1 MKNIQSYPENIRS
14 YILNS
19 AKYHAL
25 KLINQGYYPF
35 YELEDLEQEI
45 LALFLYK
52 INKYSYDESK
62 SSYKSWVTMIIKNIC
77 YDLIQ
82 KAIKYKKYFS
92 KTSLNDLLSSD
103 NQDSNEIIDFIADET
118 ANTFE
123 EYYNFNQKEKIL
135 NEINNFPD
143 ELKELCRMLQ
153 DKNVTEISKE
163 LNISR
168 KTIYKRINKIKMLL
182 KKYNT
187 D

>member
-1 MKNIQSYPENIRS
+1 
-14 YILNS
+14 
-19 AKYHAL
+19 
-25 KLINQGYYPF
+25 
-35 YELEDLEQEI
+35 
-45 LALFLYK
+45 
-52 INKYSYDESK
+52 
-62 SSYKSWVTMIIKNIC
+62 MIVKNIC
-77 YDLIQ
+77 YDLVQ
-82 KAIKYKKYFS
+82 KAIKHKKYFS
-92 KTSLNDLLSSD
+92 KTSLNDLLSLD
-103 NQDSNEIIDFIADET
+103 NQDSNKIIDFIADET